1 MSPSRYPY
9 LIAAVA
15 AVSGL
20 LFGFDTA
27 VINGA
32 LIFLREELE
41 LTTRGTEVAA
51 TSLLVGCALG
61 AAFAGAL
68 TDRFGRKRLLIVSA
82 LLFAAS
88 AVGAALP
95 RVLGEFVAARFV
107 GGLAIGVASVLAPL
121 YIAEISPRQIRGRLV
136 SLNQMAIVTGIL
148 LAYLTN
154 WSLSFLG
161 PSSWRWMLGSALVPS
176 LGFFVAL
183 LFVPESPRFLVEKG
197 REGEALGVLSRVSGA
212 EAAPTELAEI
222 RETVAQ
228 ESGSLAELFEKRLR
242 KPLGIALFLAVFQQI
257 TGINTVLYYGS
268 IIFKEQV
275 GGQSDSAAIG
285 ANVVIGTVNFLAT
298 IVALWVIDK
307 VGRKP
312 LMMVASAGMAVALF
326 ALGLLFRVDPPPALL
341 ILAAI
346 LLYVGSFG
354 VGLGP
359 GVWVVISELFPT
371 RIRGRAMS
379 IATVALWLACIL
391 ITFTFLSL
399 VEAVG
404 SAGAFWV
411 YAALSA
417 VNFVFL
423 WRVLPETKGKSLEE
437 IERSWT

>member
-1 MSPSRYPY
+1 MTSRYPY

-32 LIFLREELE
+32 LIFLREELD
-41 LTTRGTEVAA
+41 LTTKGTEVAA
-51 TSLLVGCALG
+51 TSLLVGCAVG
-61 AAFAGAL
+61 AGLAGML
-68 TDRFGRKRLLIVSA
+68 TDRFGRKRLLVVSA

-88 AVGAALP
+88 AVGAAVP

-148 LAYLTN
+148 LAYFTS

-161 PSSWRWMLGSALVPS
+161 TSSWRWMFGSAVVPS
-176 LGFFVAL
+176 LAFFFAL

-197 REGEALGVLSRVSGA
+197 READALGVLRRVIGPAAA
-212 EAAPTELAEI
+212 EGELHEI
-222 RETVAQ
+222 RETIAQ
-228 ESGSLAELFEKRLR
+228 ESGSLRELFETRLR
-242 KPLGIALFLAVFQQI
+242 QPLTIALFLAVFQQI
-257 TGINTVLYYGS
+257 TGINTVIYYGS
-268 IIFKEQV
+268 LIFKEQV

-285 ANVVIGTVNFLAT
+285 ANVVIGTVNFFAT
-298 IVALWVIDK
+298 ILALWIIDR
-307 VGRKP
+307 VGRRP

-326 ALGLLFRVDPPPALL
+326 VLGLLFQVDPPPALL
-341 ILAAI
+341 ILVVI
-346 LLYVGSFG
+346 MVYVGSFG

-391 ITFTFLSL
+391 ITYTFLSL

-404 SAGAFWV
+404 STGAFWI
-411 YAALSA
+411 YAGLSA
-417 VNFVFL
+417 VNFLFM
-423 WRVLPETKGKSLEE
+423 WRVLPETKGRSLEE
-437 IERSWT
+437 IERSW